1 MSPHRTAA
9 TVAVLLLSLALP
21 AVLPRSRA
29 GRRGAQQ
36 FGEVNPNKAL
46 VYFIRTA
53 RLSGSGRTQ
62 YVYADQTFLGVIR
75 SGSYGF
81 AYLEPG
87 PHLFWTNST
96 SGRPSRSSTRRE
108 GRGSSSRSR
117 TS

>member
-9 TVAVLLLSLALP
+9 TFAVLLLSLALP
-21 AVLPRSRA
+21 AVVPRARA
-29 GRRGAQQ
+29 GRRGEQQ
-36 FGEVNPNKAL
+36 FGEVKPDKTL

-62 YVYADQTFLGVIR
+62 YLYADQTFLGVIR

-81 AYLEPG
+81 AYVEPG
-87 PHLFWTNST
+87 PHLFWTNWT
-96 SGRPSRSSTRRE
+96 HVTRDLE
-108 GRGSSSRSR
+108 LAAGSR